1 MPTKL
6 ANNWIGKSQ
15 IDLSDIINCNYLPS
29 VNDSIPCLYK
39 AVICG
44 SPPNITNARFVKGDK
59 ANDETYRSKSQL
71 QYECLDETFW
81 MEGNDTVICRA
92 SGEWYKIPKC
102 LKRKDRS
109 MNPLHVVLPVLI
121 IPLLVFMMSHIIR
134 RNVCGRNKNQDSLI
148 RSREYDAFVCY
159 DYDEEDQDFAEN
171 EIRKE
176 FEEKYDP
183 PFKLCLH
190 RRDFKAAWDIMWNI
204 RNAIQNSNSAI
215 IVMSQNNVDSLWCK
229 EEFEQCY
236 VEHMKDPAFKLFVI
250 MMEPVEELKGTSQY
264 MKSFFE
270 SKTFL
275 ERNDPKLFNKI
286 GNYLSW
292 VKKPKKLQKK
302 SPDNHHEMKVLL

>member
-1 MPTKL
+1 MIGDPDWSSVKDWVYDLKTIDAIVSAFLSQLPTGNCYQYLTEILCRFIFPQCNATMNQVIHTCREMCFEAMDACLPHAEIYLQAIVSLPTKL
-6 ANNWIGKSQ
+6 ANNWIEKSQ
-15 IDLSDIINCNYLPS
+15 INLSDLINCNYLPS
-29 VNDSIPCLYK
+29 ANASIPCFYK

-44 SPPNITNARFVKGDK
+44 SPPNITNARLVKGHK
-59 ANDETYRSKSQL
+59 ANDETYRSKSQV

-81 MEGNDTVICRA
+81 MEGNDTVICRD

-121 IPLLVFMMSHIIR
+121 IPLLVFMISHIIR
-134 RNVCGRNKNQDSLI
+134 RNVCGRNKNQDSLN

-190 RRDFKAAWDIMWNI
+190 RKDFKAAWDIMWNI

-215 IVMSQNNVDSLWCK
+215 IVMSQNYVDSL
-229 EEFEQCY
+229 
-236 VEHMKDPAFKLFVI
+236 
-250 MMEPVEELKGTSQY
+250 
-264 MKSFFE
+264 
-270 SKTFL
+270 
-275 ERNDPKLFNKI
+275 
-286 GNYLSW
+286 
-292 VKKPKKLQKK
+292 
-302 SPDNHHEMKVLL
+302 